1 MTDPHPVVAPLL
13 LAPRFE
19 RRVWGGNRLGA
30 WVARPDAPVPD
41 VQDPDVQDP
50 DVRAPDVRAPG
61 VPAPGVQAPGV
72 HGPAGEPIGECWLAG
87 DDNRVIG
94 GPYGGRALR
103 DVVDA
108 LGEALVGSVAFG
120 RYGAR
125 MPLLAKLLDAAAD
138 LSVQVHPD
146 DAYALDHERASGHLG
161 KSEAW
166 YVLDAAPGAAVLWG
180 FQRDVTAEEVREAV
194 RSGTLP
200 ALMHRVAVRRGDVVV
215 NPAGTVHAILAGV
228 VAFEIQQASDL
239 TYRLYDY
246 GRVGAD
252 GRPRTLHLDKALAVA
267 RLEGARPDLPRPRD
281 LGDGW
286 RRLVEAPEFTMDA
299 ATLDEGPEGGVGV
312 TAPESLEI
320 LTLLGGTATLRTDA
334 GETALASGSTVV
346 LPAALGAYRVTGRGE
361 VVRCAVVKEAS

>member
-1 MTDPHPVVAPLL
+1 MTDAHPVVTPLL
-13 LAPRFE
+13 LAPLFE

-30 WVARPDAPVPD
+30 WVVRPGAGDSGTDSHGPD
-41 VQDPDVQDP
+41 GNVHDGNDLDGDDP
-50 DVRAPDVRAPG
+50 DVR
-61 VPAPGVQAPGV
+61 
-72 HGPAGEPIGECWLAG
+72 GPTGEPIGECWLAG

-94 GPYGGRALR
+94 GPFAGRALR
-103 DVVDA
+103 DVVTA
-108 LGEALVGSVAFG
+108 LGQRLVGSVAHG

-166 YVLDAAPGAAVLWG
+166 YVLDSAPGAAVLWG
-180 FQRDVTAEEVREAV
+180 FRRDVTADEVREAV
-194 RSGTLP
+194 RTGTLP

-239 TYRLYDY
+239 TYRLYDH

-252 GRPRTLHLDKALAVA
+252 GRPRALHLDKALAVA
-267 RLEGARPDLPRPRD
+267 HLDGAEPNLPRPRA
-281 LGDGW
+281 LTGGW
-286 RRLVEAPEFTMDA
+286 RRLVEAPEFTMDVT
-299 ATLDEGPEGGVGV
+299 TLDGAQDGVVGV
-312 TAPESLEI
+312 TVQESLEI
-320 LTLLGGTATLRTDA
+320 LTLLGDAATLRTDA
-334 GETALASGSTVV
+334 GETDLASGSTVV

-361 VVRCAVVKEAS
+361 VIRCAVVKEAS